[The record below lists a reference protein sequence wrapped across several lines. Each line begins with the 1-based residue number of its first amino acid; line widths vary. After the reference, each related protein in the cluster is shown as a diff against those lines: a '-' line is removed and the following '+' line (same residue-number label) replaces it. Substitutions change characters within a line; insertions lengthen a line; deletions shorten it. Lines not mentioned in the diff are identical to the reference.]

1 MRNYSKILSSN
12 DVKNVIDALSGYK
25 VYPKIIPGGLVDN
38 LFFEDMEAFYF
49 KSAKPRKYWMI
60 TEEYLNEW
68 SSQYRLIMTDDAE
81 KYHETINDYL
91 VSLEE
96 FQLE

>member
-1 MRNYSKILSSN
+1 MRNYSKVLSGNDVNSVIDILSEYG
-12 DVKNVIDALSGYK
+12 I
-25 VYPKIIPGGLVDN
+25 YPKIIPGGLFDN
-38 LFFEDMEAFYF
+38 LFFENMESFNF
-49 KSAKPRKYWMI
+49 NSAKPRKYWMI

-68 SSQYRLIMTDDAE
+68 SSQYRLTMTNDAE
-81 KYHETINDYL
+81 KYYATLNDYL

>member
-1 MRNYSKILSSN
+1 
-12 DVKNVIDALSGYK
+12 
-25 VYPKIIPGGLVDN
+25 
-38 LFFEDMEAFYF
+38 
-49 KSAKPRKYWMI
+49 MI

-96 FQLE
+96 F